1 MKLHVLAVIAAS
13 FTLTVPALAAPERA
27 DDIRDQVRLDQ
38 RIGETLPLDLQLR
51 DSSGEYVRLGDLI
64 GDKPVVITPV
74 FFSCPMLCNITI
86 DQLINRMSDVRL
98 DVGRDFEIITY
109 SFDHRDTVA
118 DAAEKR
124 DLYLRRYGRAGAGEG
139 WKFLTG
145 DEQSVKQLSDALG
158 FHYAWDEKKQE
169 FAHPAST
176 IVVTPE
182 GKIGYYFFGFDYTSR
197 DLRYSL
203 IEASDNRLGS
213 VADKIMLLC
222 YDYDPGTGK
231 YSATAMNMVRLGG
244 VATVAGLGGFIFIML
259 RRERSADKSQEE
271 RKA

>member
-1 MKLHVLAVIAAS
+1 MTLRLTASALACLALAMPAA
-13 FTLTVPALAAPERA
+13 AAPEKEG
-27 DDIRDQVRLDQ
+27 DIRANVRLDQ
-38 RIGETLPLDLQLR
+38 RIGESLPMDLQFK
-51 DSSGEYVRLGDLI
+51 DASGQTVRLGDLV
-64 GDKPVVITPV
+64 GPRPVVITPV

-98 DVGRDFEIITY
+98 DVGRDFDIITY
-109 SFDHRDTVA
+109 SFDHRDTVT
-118 DAAEKR
+118 DAAQKR

-139 WKFLTG
+139 WQFLTG
-145 DEQSVKQLSDALG
+145 DESTVKTLSDALG
-158 FHYAWDEKKQE
+158 FHYEWDEKKQE
-169 FAHPAST
+169 FAHPAAT

-203 IEASDNRLGS
+203 IEASGNRLGT
-213 VADKIMLLC
+213 VADKFMLLC

-244 VATVAGLGGFIFIML
+244 AATIASLGGFIFIML
-259 RRERSADKSQEE
+259 RRERSAGK
-271 RKA
+271 